1 MIDMAVDLLAVQ
13 SGVGLLTAILSL
25 MESLREEPWK
35 VPSWEW
41 TELPGVSVPEVV
53 VSQSQ

>member
-1 MIDMAVDLLAVQ
+1 MAVDLLAVQ
-13 SGVGLLTAILSL
+13 SGVGHLTAILSL

-41 TELPGVSVPEVV
+41 TELPGVSVPEVA